1 MNRKITIND
10 INNLAK
16 GAAFLGSGGGGD
28 PHYEIAMA
36 KNQLMQ
42 YGDADLISV
51 DQLNDDDLILPMAFV
66 GAPLVTKEKLPSG
79 IEITKILEI
88 FERHYGKKPAAI
100 MSGEIGGGNALTPL
114 LAASKEKIK
123 IIDGDL
129 LGRAF
134 PELQMAS
141 PNIFKARL
149 REFFTCDSLGNSTI
163 IEGKTAQ
170 DIERIARSIAVACG
184 SSMMMGMY
192 IMNGKE
198 AKEYIIRN
206 SVSKAIEIGRILN
219 STEKPLCDLIDK
231 TDGKYIA
238 TGNII
243 DIDQQIINGFLNGF
257 ILIKSGNNIYK
268 IDYQNEYLAIY
279 RNNEL
284 IISTPDIIAI
294 LDQVTMKPITSE
306 SLIFGLRVIIVS
318 IRADDIWYSEE
329 GLKLVGPKAFN
340 IEEKQ

>member
-1 MNRKITIND
+1 VKYFAD
-10 INNLAK
+10 SL
-16 GAAFLGSGGGGD
+16 SGDLPFFGKAYASAGYGGD
-28 PHYEIAMA
+28 GGIKFDGKPEIYEI
-36 KNQLMQ
+36 
-42 YGDADLISV
+42 S
-51 DQLNDDDLILPMAFV
+51 
-66 GAPLVTKEKLPSG
+66 
-79 IEITKILEI
+79 
-88 FERHYGKKPAAI
+88 KK
-100 MSGEIGGGNALTPL
+100 
-114 LAASKEKIK
+114 
-123 IIDGDL
+123 D
-129 LGRAF
+129 
-134 PELQMAS
+134 
-141 PNIFKARL
+141 
-149 REFFTCDSLGNSTI
+149 
-163 IEGKTAQ
+163 
-170 DIERIARSIAVACG
+170 
-184 SSMMMGMY
+184 
-192 IMNGKE
+192 
-198 AKEYIIRN
+198 KEYIIRN

-318 IRADDIWYSEE
+318 IKTDDIWYSEE